1 MAKKKRKQKNSFF
14 YNRGRLR
21 VSNLIGAL
29 LLGCFFVAIGMQLY
43 VTRVSNIN
51 STATSSLSATPEQ
64 HKQFIKKIAPY
75 AQQMQRQY
83 GIFPSIT
90 MAQAILESNWGESTL
105 SKKFNNY
112 YGIKG
117 DSDSNSKYF
126 KTQEFVNGKW
136 ITISA
141 RFRVYSSWQE
151 SMRDHSLLLVNGT
164 NWNPKQYATVI
175 SASNYKQAAQALY
188 DSQYATDPDY
198 PEKIIEL
205 IQKYELNNYDQ

>member
-1 MAKKKRKQKNSFF
+1 MAKKKRKRKNGFF
-14 YNRGRLR
+14 YNQGQLR
-21 VSNLIGAL
+21 VSSLIGAL
-29 LLGCFFVAIGMQLY
+29 LLGCFVVAVGMRIY
-43 VTRVSNIN
+43 VNRVSNLN
-51 STATSSLSATPEQ
+51 STAVTTVDATAGQ
-64 HKQFIKKIAPY
+64 HEKFIKTIAPY

-83 GIFPSIT
+83 GVLSSIT

-136 ITISA
+136 VTISA

-164 NWNPKQYATVI
+164 NWNPQQYATVV
-175 SASNYKQAAQALY
+175 SATNYKQAAQALY

-198 PEKIIEL
+198 PEKLIEL
-205 IQKYELNNYDQ
+205 IQKYGLDNYDK